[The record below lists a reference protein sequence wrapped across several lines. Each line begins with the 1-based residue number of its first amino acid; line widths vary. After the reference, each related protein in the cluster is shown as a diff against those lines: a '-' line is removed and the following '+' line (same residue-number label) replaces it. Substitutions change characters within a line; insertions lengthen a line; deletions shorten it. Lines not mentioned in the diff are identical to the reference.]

1 MTELS
6 YLIAEV
12 IVQTANYPLDR
23 VYSYQVPPELAIQ
36 CHEGCRAVVPFGR
49 ANKHCIGMIFHIK
62 ESEEESPIPLKP
74 LIAVIDPEPVINKEQ
89 LFLIG
94 WLREN
99 TFCSYYDAVRT
110 VLPLAFH
117 VRIQERWKLGN
128 SEIPETLSREALDAY
143 QYLEKVTSK
152 SEFDKFL
159 DIKEN
164 QQKADIVKELL
175 QAGLIVRTAETTSR
189 SNRQKLWS
197 IRPQEENASIPDMT
211 PKQRK
216 VFEMLEEFGE
226 MEEKELCY
234 VSGVTNAVLLNLLH
248 SGILQRAEK
257 IPPLKI
263 RELPEPPPF
272 SLSEEQQAVFEKVSA
287 WIETGERK
295 CFLLHGVTG
304 SGKTAVFEKLTAFT
318 LNQGKSVL
326 MLLPEI
332 ALTPQMAERFT
343 ARFGKRI
350 AIIHSGL
357 SLSERQNAYE
367 RAKKGEADFIIGARS
382 AVFAPLENIGL
393 IIMDEEG
400 ERSYKSEMP
409 PRYDTIDVAKQRC
422 IWHSAV
428 LLTASATPTLETY
441 YRAKRGVYE
450 LLELKHRYRNAPLP
464 KVEIV
469 NMALEREEGNTS
481 EFSRS
486 LHDAIKENLHRGE
499 QTVLL
504 LNRRGYHTIFTCCTC
519 NQPIYCHDC
528 SVPMTYHKTD
538 GKLHCHYCG
547 AVREIPEKCPVCNGE
562 HLRKMGFGT
571 QRLEEEIAV
580 RFPNARIL
588 RMDADTTNTRYAY
601 EQNFEAFRQ
610 GKYDIMLGTQMIG
623 KGLDF
628 PNVTVVGVMSVDKA
642 LFNGDYRS
650 YERTFSLITQVVG
663 RGGRGGKVGRAILQT
678 FLPEHYIIRL
688 AAAQD
693 YEQFSKEEFAIRKA
707 MLLPPFCDVCIIG
720 ISGTKAE
727 QVQSSA
733 EIVMQY
739 IDQTAQEIQFQGKVP
754 LRAMRPSPFYYQKI
768 AGKYR
773 WRIIIKCKNNADF
786 RLFLHEVLK
795 KACSDRRNA
804 GLRIYA
810 DMNGSV

>member
-1 MTELS
+1 MPELTCRT
-6 YLIAEV
+6 AEV
-12 IVQTANYPLDR
+12 IVQAANYPLDTA
-23 VYSYQVPPELAIQ
+23 YSYRIPPELETQ
-36 CHEGCRAVVPFGR
+36 CKAGCRVVVPFGKG
-49 ANKHCIGMIFHIK
+49 NKRCTGMIFRVQAETEK
-62 ESEEESPIPLKP
+62 KTVSLKP
-74 LIAVIDPEPVINKEQ
+74 LIAVIDPEPVITEEQ
-89 LFLIG
+89 LSLIG

-99 TFCSYYDAVRT
+99 TFCSYYDAVRA

-117 VRIQERWKLGN
+117 VRIKEGWKMGDV
-128 SEIPETLSREALDAY
+128 EIPDTLSSEALEIY
-143 QYLEKVTSK
+143 QYLKRITSK

-159 DIKEN
+159 DARETPQKE
-164 QQKADIVKELL
+164 KAVRELSD
-175 QAGLIVRTAETTSR
+175 AGLIVHTAEKSSR
-189 SNRQKLWS
+189 PAHEKLWS
-197 IRPQEENASIPDMT
+197 VRPQGEDATIPNMT

-216 VFEMLEEFGE
+216 VFETLEELGE

-234 VSGVTNAVLLNLLH
+234 LCGVTSAVLTNMLH
-248 SGILQRAEK
+248 SGILQRTEK
-257 IPPLKI
+257 IPSPEV
-263 RELPEPPPF
+263 RELPEPAPF
-272 SLSEEQQAVFEKVSA
+272 FLSEEQQAVFERVSEC
-287 WIETGERK
+287 IGQGKRK

-304 SGKTAVFEKLTAFT
+304 SGKTAVFEKLIAHT
-318 LNQGKSVL
+318 LDRGMSVL

-357 SLSERQNAYE
+357 TLSERQNAYE
-367 RAKKGEADFIIGARS
+367 RARKGEADLIIGARS

-409 PRYDTIDVAKQRC
+409 PRYDTIEVAKQRC
-422 IWHSAV
+422 DWHSAV

-441 YRAKRGVYE
+441 CRAKKGIYE

-486 LHDAIKENLHRGE
+486 LHEAIEENLHNGE

-504 LNRRGYHTIFTCCTC
+504 LNRRGYQTILMCCQC
-519 NQPIYCHDC
+519 NQPIYCENC

-547 AVREIPEKCPVCNGE
+547 IVRDIPEKCPACGGV

-580 RFPNARIL
+580 RFPDARIL

-628 PNVTVVGVMSVDKA
+628 PNVTLVGVLSVDKA

-663 RGGRGGKVGRAILQT
+663 RGGRGEKTGRAILQT

-688 AAAQD
+688 AGAQD
-693 YEQFSKEEFAIRKA
+693 YEQFSKEEFSIRKM
-707 MLLPPFCDVCIIG
+707 MLLPPFCDMCIIG
-720 ISGTKAE
+720 ISGTKPE
-727 QVQSSA
+727 QVQA
-733 EIVMQY
+733 GAGIVMNY
-739 IDQTAQEIQFQGKVP
+739 IDETAQEEQYQKKVP
-754 LRAMRPSPFYYQKI
+754 LRVMRPSPFHYQKI

-786 RLFLHEVLK
+786 RLFLYEVLK
-795 KACSDRRNA
+795 KSCSDRRNA

>member
-1 MTELS
+1 M
-6 YLIAEV
+6 
-12 IVQTANYPLDR
+12 
-23 VYSYQVPPELAIQ
+23 
-36 CHEGCRAVVPFGR
+36 
-49 ANKHCIGMIFHIK
+49 
-62 ESEEESPIPLKP
+62 
-74 LIAVIDPEPVINKEQ
+74 
-89 LFLIG
+89 
-94 WLREN
+94 
-99 TFCSYYDAVRT
+99 
-110 VLPLAFH
+110 
-117 VRIQERWKLGN
+117 
-128 SEIPETLSREALDAY
+128 Y
-143 QYLEKVTSK
+143 QYLETVTSK

-159 DIKEN
+159 DTKEDQQKEN
-164 QQKADIVKELL
+164 AVNELL
-175 QAGLIVRTAETTSR
+175 QSGLIIRTAETSSR
-189 SNRQKLWS
+189 PQRQKLWA
-197 IRPQEENASIPDMT
+197 IRPQGENDVIPNMT

-216 VFEMLEEFGE
+216 VHETLEEFGE

-234 VSGVTNAVLLNLLH
+234 LCGVTSAVLTNMLH
-248 SGILQRAEK
+248 SGILQRTEK
-257 IPPLKI
+257 IPPPEMP
-263 RELPEPPPF
+263 ELPEPAPF
-272 SLSEEQQAVFEKVSA
+272 SLSEEQQAVYDKVSA
-287 WIETGERK
+287 WIGGTSPK

-304 SGKTAVFEKLTAFT
+304 SGKTAVFEKLIAYT
-318 LNQGKSVL
+318 LDMGKSVL

-357 SLSERQNAYE
+357 SLTERQNAYE

-382 AVFAPLENIGL
+382 AVFAPLNNIGL

-441 YRAKRGVYE
+441 HRAKKGVYE
-450 LLELKHRYRNAPLP
+450 LLQLQHRYINAPLP
-464 KVEIV
+464 EVEII

-481 EFSRS
+481 EFSR
-486 LHDAIKENLHRGE
+486 NLHEAIATNLQNGE

-504 LNRRGYHTIFTCCTC
+504 LNRRGYHTILSCCTC
-519 NQPIYCHDC
+519 NQPIYCDNC

-538 GKLHCHYCG
+538 GRLHCHYCG
-547 AVREIPEKCPVCNGE
+547 IVRDIPQKCPSCNGE

-580 RFPNARIL
+580 RFPDAKIL

-628 PNVTVVGVMSVDKA
+628 PNVTLVGVLSVDKA

-650 YERTFSLITQVVG
+650 YERTFALITQVVG
-663 RGGRGGKVGRAILQT
+663 RGGRGEKAGRAILQT

-693 YEQFSKEEFAIRKA
+693 YEQFSREEFAIRKA
-707 MLLPPFCDVCIIG
+707 NDV
-720 ISGTKAE
+720 
-727 QVQSSA
+727 
-733 EIVMQY
+733 M
-739 IDQTAQEIQFQGKVP
+739 F
-754 LRAMRPSPFYYQKI
+754 
-768 AGKYR
+768 
-773 WRIIIKCKNNADF
+773 W
-786 RLFLHEVLK
+786 
-795 KACSDRRNA
+795 
-804 GLRIYA
+804 
-810 DMNGSV
+810 